1 MSPDT
6 AAPSVIAIDGPA
18 ASGKSSV
25 ARALAR
31 RLGWTFVNTGNM
43 YRAVTWAVLAGGT
56 DPADAEA
63 VAAAL
68 AALDISFQTTSGE
81 TTISIDGRTLGPE
94 LTEDRVNKA
103 VSLVASVPVV
113 RHKLVSGQRDL
124 ARLGPLVMEGRDIGS
139 VVFPDSPFK
148 FYIDASEEV
157 RNARRQAQGH
167 VDKIGERDRID
178 ATRKTSPLVTAPG
191 AVVIDS
197 SDLTLDQV
205 VESVLH
211 TLSQSGLTPA
221 TQA

>member
-1 MSPDT
+1 MT
-6 AAPSVIAIDGPA
+6 EKKHHVIAIDGPS
-18 ASGKSSV
+18 ASGKSTVSKKLAQVMGYLYVDSGALYRGMTWKMLQENVDIHDTEVVIAKMDEIQWDFFIKDGSV
-25 ARALAR
+25 
-31 RLGWTFVNTGNM
+31 WFSID
-43 YRAVTWAVLAGGT
+43 GT
-56 DPADAEA
+56 DPGQEIRGEA
-63 VAAAL
+63 VRENVAIIATIPEVRAF
-68 AALDISFQTTSGE
+68 IGE
-81 TTISIDGRTLGPE
+81 QLR
-94 LTEDRVNKA
+94 NM
-103 VSLVASVPVV
+103 
-113 RHKLVSGQRDL
+113 RHFGNI
-124 ARLGPLVMEGRDIGS
+124 VMEGRDIGS

-221 TQA
+221 NQA

>member
-1 MSPDT
+1 
-6 AAPSVIAIDGPA
+6 
-18 ASGKSSV
+18 
-25 ARALAR
+25 
-31 RLGWTFVNTGNM
+31 
-43 YRAVTWAVLAGGT
+43 
-56 DPADAEA
+56 
-63 VAAAL
+63 
-68 AALDISFQTTSGE
+68 
-81 TTISIDGRTLGPE
+81 
-94 LTEDRVNKA
+94 
-103 VSLVASVPVV
+103 
-113 RHKLVSGQRDL
+113 
-124 ARLGPLVMEGRDIGS
+124 MEGRDIGS

-221 TQA
+221 NQA